1 MDRSLEK
8 MEHRGTGLSG
18 GSHSLC
24 DSLSPDMLAAL
35 RGPQSPPAK
44 QSPALSMDVVT
55 LLQPGCSHG
64 QSW

>member
-1 MDRSLEK
+1 
-8 MEHRGTGLSG
+8 MEHRCTGLSG

-35 RGPQSPPAK
+35 RDPWSPPAK
-44 QSPALSMDVVT
+44 QSRALKVDVVT